1 MNSINVKLEVFEG
14 PFDLLFHLIEK
25 NEIDI
30 YDIPIST
37 LTGQYLEYLDNIKT
51 RDMENMSE
59 FLLMAAT
66 LLEIKSKMLLP
77 KPKKEEINEELDPR
91 QELVERLLEYK
102 KFKTVTDTFKK
113 REEKASLIM
122 YKESNNIIS
131 SFKDEHEYTID
142 DFMGGVTI
150 NDLFRAFE
158 DVLKR
163 KEMKVDRVRS
173 EFKSVER
180 DLYTIEE
187 KINFIRDLLVLSP
200 KINFMDIFTETAE
213 KMEVVVTF
221 LALLEMIKIKYV
233 KIYQDKPF
241 EQISITRYIGSDRNE
256 FDGIGIYS

>member
-77 KPKKEEINEELDPR
+77 KPKKEEINEELIQDKNLWNVCLSIKNLR
-91 QELVERLLEYK
+91 QLPTHL
-102 KFKTVTDTFKK
+102 K

-200 KINFMDIFTETAE
+200 KINFMDIFTENSR
-213 KMEVVVTF
+213 K
-221 LALLEMIKIKYV
+221 
-233 KIYQDKPF
+233 D
-241 EQISITRYIGSDRNE
+241 GSSCY
-256 FDGIGIYS
+256 FSGFA